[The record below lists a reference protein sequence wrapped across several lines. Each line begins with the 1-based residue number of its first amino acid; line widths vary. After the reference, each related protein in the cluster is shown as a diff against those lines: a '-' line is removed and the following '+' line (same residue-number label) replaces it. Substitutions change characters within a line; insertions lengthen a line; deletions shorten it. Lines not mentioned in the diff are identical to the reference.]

1 MLVLQNWWRALG
13 FPIGAVVVA
22 LLLTST
28 AAAQDGGAPT
38 PPPVSETPAAPQ
50 VLPCPEPSQLPPAG
64 SPELY
69 RCLQLIFHPVNQP
82 SIPAETYAYYLR
94 TLPSVPSQNRWVPY
108 DEDAIRADF
117 DALWQTSFLD
127 NLWIEVVDQPFA
139 NGVGGKNVVFHM
151 EERSRVKVVD
161 YVASDPQERLK
172 VNVST
177 IETELRDRDIR
188 VRLDSFVDEATLRRV
203 AGVIREL
210 YADEGYLYADITPEL
225 TPLAGGPKLVH
236 LTFRIDSGPKVRLR
250 EIVFDGN
257 EAMSDGSLRGQ
268 MKENKAGSWLPFLGG
283 DGVYKE
289 AAFPEDAQAISG
301 YYQDRGYLRVNVGQP
316 QVEILETSAD
326 GENRWIRLR
335 IPVDEGPRYRVG
347 NFQVSGATAI
357 PVEVLR
363 DRFDLHEGEYF
374 RRSKLDDGF
383 EKLQEAYG
391 AAGYYHWVP
400 TPEFDFHDLD
410 EITGEPIPDQPAVV
424 DIDVVMDEGEQF
436 FVNRIDF
443 LGNDVTH
450 DSVIR
455 RELRLYE
462 KGVFS
467 TTALQES
474 VRRLNQLGYFA
485 QLEGTD
491 DVEIEEVEGE
501 EGQVN
506 VTFTVQEQNRNQLT
520 FGGGV
525 SQFDGFFG
533 QLAFQT
539 SNFMGRG
546 ETVGVSLQRGSQ
558 AENYQVS
565 FSEPYLAERPISLG
579 FDVYRRQYSFPGQYS
594 QDSTGGNFLAGF
606 PLADY
611 TRTFIGYSYEEV
623 RIRDLN
629 PIYLVPEVLDASP
642 FLRDSLLIGTGGR
655 RTVSKLSPSVVH
667 NTVNQPIFPTVGR
680 RLSAAL
686 EVAGLGGNTSF
697 VQGRLEGVQFLPFSR
712 RWSLGL
718 RGQAQYIRPY
728 GQTDTLPIFE
738 RLFLGG
744 EYSVRGFDLRSIGPL
759 DQTGQLVI
767 GGNKSL
773 LLNAELYFDVFGPL
787 RVVAFYDAGQVRD
800 LGEGFGWWE
809 DAYQVIQPRPA
820 LFDPLTTV
828 TLRDPDAPRA
838 VPQRV
843 VYGRRNAFKT
853 STGAEVRFFMPVL
866 NVPFRLIMAYNPQRG
881 GVFDNT
887 GQPQKRFTTRFA
899 VGTTF

>member
-1 MLVLQNWWRALG
+1 MDPAAPLV
-13 FPIGAVVVA
+13 
-22 LLLTST
+22 T
-28 AAAQDGGAPT
+28 D
-38 PPPVSETPAAPQ
+38 TPAPPQ
-50 VLPCPEPSQLPPAG
+50 VLPCPEPAQLPPDG

-69 RCLQLIFHPVNQP
+69 RCLQMVFHPVNQP

-108 DEDAIRADF
+108 DEDAIRSDF
-117 DALWQTSFLD
+117 QALWDTNFLD
-127 NLWIEVVDQPFA
+127 NLWIEVIDQPFA
-139 NGVGGKNVVFHM
+139 NGVGGKNVVFHL

-161 YVASDPQERLK
+161 YVSADPGERLK
-172 VNVST
+172 VQVNA
-177 IETELRDRDIR
+177 IETELRERDIR

-210 YADEGYLYADITPEL
+210 YAEEGYLYADITPVQ

-236 LTFRIDSGPKVRLR
+236 LTFEVDAGPKVRLR

-257 EAMSDGSLRGQ
+257 EAFDDGDLRGQ
-268 MKENKAGSWLPFLGG
+268 MKENKTGSWLFFLGG

-289 AAFPEDAQAISG
+289 AAFAEDAQSVTG

-316 QVEILETSAD
+316 QIETLQTSAD
-326 GENRWIRLR
+326 GENTWIRLR

-347 NFQVSGATAI
+347 AFTVSGATAI
-357 PVEVLR
+357 PVEFLR
-363 DRFDLHEGEYF
+363 DRFDIDEGDYF

-383 EKLQEAYG
+383 RKLQEAYG
-391 AAGYYHWVP
+391 GAGYFHWQPV
-400 TPEFDFHDLD
+400 PEFDFHDLD
-410 EITGEPIPDQPAVV
+410 ELTGETIPDQPSIV
-424 DIDVVMDEGEQF
+424 DIDVAMEEGEQF
-436 FVNRIDF
+436 FVNRISF

-485 QLEGTD
+485 QIEGNDD
-491 DVEIEEVEGE
+491 DVQIEEVPGE
-501 EGQVN
+501 DGQVN
-506 VTFTVQEQNRNQLT
+506 VTFVVQEQNRNQLT

-533 QLAFQT
+533 QLSFQT
-539 SNFMGRG
+539 SNFLGRG
-546 ETVGVSLQRGSQ
+546 ETVGISLQRGSQ

-579 FDVYRRQYSFPGQYS
+579 VDVFRREYSFPGQYS
-594 QDSTGGNFLAGF
+594 QDSTGGNFLTGF

-642 FLRDSLLIGTGGR
+642 YLRDSLLIGTGGR

-667 NTVNQPIFPTVGR
+667 NTVNQPIFPTQGR

-686 EVAGLGGNTSF
+686 EIAGLGGNTSF
-697 VQGRLEGVQFLPFSR
+697 VQGRLEGVTFMPLGG
-712 RWSLGL
+712 RWSLGV

-728 GQTDTLPIFE
+728 GQTQNLPIFE

-759 DQTGQLVI
+759 DQTGQLVV

-773 LLNAELYFDVFGPL
+773 LINTELYFDVFGPL

-809 DAYQVIQPRPA
+809 DAYTVTQPLPA
-820 LFDPLTTV
+820 LFDPLAPV
-828 TLRDPDAPRA
+828 SLRDPDVPRA
-838 VPQRV
+838 VPIRE

-853 STGAEVRFFMPVL
+853 STGVEVRFFMPVL
-866 NVPFRLIMAYNPQRG
+866 NVPFRLIASYNPQRG
-881 GVFDNT
+881 GIFDNS
-887 GQPQKRFTTRFA
+887 GRPQERFTTRFA